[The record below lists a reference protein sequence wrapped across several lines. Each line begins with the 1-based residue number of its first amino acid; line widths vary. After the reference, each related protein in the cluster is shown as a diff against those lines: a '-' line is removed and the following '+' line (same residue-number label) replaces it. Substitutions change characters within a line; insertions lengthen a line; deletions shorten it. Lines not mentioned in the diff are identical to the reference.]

1 VEKIR
6 ILLKI
11 SLPLSDE
18 WSYYRVMRI
27 LTLQYLLLGFA
38 LAAGPVAAFAAD
50 QPTKTIKT
58 VTARDT
64 ALDGKVMF
72 HEYCAVCHGE
82 NAKGDGPAAD
92 ALKKAPADLTQI
104 SRKAGGKF
112 PEIRVM
118 RMIKGD
124 DEIAAHG
131 NRAMPVWGTIF
142 RSLSSKEGADLRVN
156 ALLRYIEGFQAN

>member
-1 VEKIR
+1 MKR
-6 ILLKI
+6 FT
-11 SLPLSDE
+11 P
-18 WSYYRVMRI
+18 
-27 LTLQYLLLGFA
+27 QYLLLGLA
-38 LAAGPVAAFAAD
+38 LAFGPATAIAAD

-58 VTARDT
+58 VTAKDT
-64 ALDGKVMF
+64 PLDGKVMF
-72 HEYCAVCHGE
+72 HEYCAVCHGDT
-82 NAKGDGPAAD
+82 AKGDGPAAD

-104 SRKAGGKF
+104 ARKSGGKF

-124 DEIAAHG
+124 DEVAAHG

-142 RSLSSKEGADLRVN
+142 RSMSSKEGEDLRVN